1 MSELDRQLDAQAAK
15 VAQEQAQKAIPV
27 APVATEDKVDSQQTD
42 GQTAAQEPPVEPVTP
57 EAVAVTT
64 DPETKVEEP
73 KSWDADEIKLDEVKP
88 TSFNF
93 SQLGSALNWGEIK
106 DESDFVKKANELNT
120 KFKEAEAAPLSTIP
134 EDLREVVE
142 IARKSPDAWKDY
154 LSHQVTDFSKVDPM
168 ALYENDFY
176 NRNRNNPK
184 FFDEKGK
191 LNEDLLYDELDRIP
205 DDVKYQLGD
214 QQRQA
219 IMYQQHQ
226 KQAEIRAKAEAKI
239 AQAETSLAKAT
250 NSLPEILPFDNYGI
264 KFEPK
269 HASNLY
275 SGITSSK
282 LTKAHLG
289 PSYDAL
295 IAAGVDMTKLTRT
308 LALAEY
314 GEKMIKF
321 KAETAEAKA
330 KKSILETTQ
339 NVQLKTPGSAVKVD
353 DPTKKVYTPQE
364 IMAHHLAQQKKKDF
378 FS

>member
-1 MSELDRQLDAQAAK
+1 
-15 VAQEQAQKAIPV
+15 
-27 APVATEDKVDSQQTD
+27 
-42 GQTAAQEPPVEPVTP
+42 
-57 EAVAVTT
+57 
-64 DPETKVEEP
+64 
-73 KSWDADEIKLDEVKP
+73 
-88 TSFNF
+88 
-93 SQLGSALNWGEIK
+93 
-106 DESDFVKKANELNT
+106 
-120 KFKEAEAAPLSTIP
+120 
-134 EDLREVVE
+134 
-142 IARKSPDAWKDY
+142 
-154 LSHQVTDFSKVDPM
+154 M
-168 ALYENDFY
+168 ALYENDFFQ
-176 NRNRNNPK
+176 RNKNNPK
-184 FFDEKGK
+184 FFDEKGQ

-219 IMYQQHQ
+219 LAYQQHQ
-226 KQAEIRAKAEAKI
+226 KQAEIRARAEAKI
-239 AQAETSLAKAT
+239 ANAESSLAKAT

-321 KAETAEAKA
+321 KSETAEAKA

-339 NVQLKTPGSAVKVD
+339 NVQLKTPGKAITVE
-353 DPTKKVYTPQE
+353 DPTKKVMTPAE
-364 IMAHHLAQQKKKDF
+364 KIAYHMDQQKKKNF